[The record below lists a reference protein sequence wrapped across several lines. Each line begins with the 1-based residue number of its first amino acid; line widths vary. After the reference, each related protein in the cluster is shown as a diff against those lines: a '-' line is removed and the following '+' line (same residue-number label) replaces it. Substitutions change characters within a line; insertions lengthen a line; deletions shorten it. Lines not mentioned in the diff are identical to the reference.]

1 MSTIRKGS
9 RLAVNL
15 APFIGSTLR
24 SKHHVP
30 CQAIELR
37 EGSVLVRTEAPYR
50 SISLW
55 VETNWVDQVVE
66 SADTPAKRIAARV
79 TPS

>member
-1 MSTIRKGS
+1 
-9 RLAVNL
+9 LAVNL

-24 SKHHVP
+24 SKDHVL

-50 SISLW
+50 SLSLW
-55 VETNWVDQVVE
+55 METNWVDQVVE
-66 SADTPAKRIAARV
+66 SADTLAERITARV
-79 TPS
+79 PPS